1 MSHLGRGTLRPFGHL
16 QAVMLAVAM
25 LSGGTLQAQA
35 PDEASEPVAGSDS
48 DISTETSAPSGTD
61 EAAGVGDDS
70 PQEQAADHPAGAQAP
85 AREEGPAAEEGTS
98 PSDAPASPA
107 DSESADEARSEDG
120 GDRDNKL
127 KQLIKEIDA
136 LHHLRISGYLQ
147 TDLRLRDLGS
157 EEERIGFMVRR
168 GRVKFVFDAGRA
180 HFVFEL
186 DGSGSGNASL
196 RDLLV
201 RLDLAEADDLKIR
214 MTVGQFKVPLGLT
227 LPGSSSKRLFPE
239 RVAGFEMLMPGQRD
253 LGAMFTFAGE
263 AFSLDLVFVNG
274 ATLKDPF
281 RSQYPLLRPDT
292 LGDVLARVNY
302 EAGPLLVGASALFG
316 RGWRPAGED
325 DPTTTDVDESFDA
338 FGFDRWA
345 LGGHARLKL
354 DMGLRAQAEVVL
366 ANNLARRRASMF
378 PTQADMSRDSL
389 SWYLWAVQSF
399 SEVVSVG
406 ARLAGV
412 RLDGEDTALDVE
424 PLLHLQFSKNLRMQL
439 SMRTS
444 MLDPTDNE
452 GFVRLQFKL

>member
-1 MSHLGRGTLRPFGHL
+1 MSHLGRGPLHPFGPL
-16 QAVMLAVAM
+16 LAAVLAATM
-25 LSGGTLQAQA
+25 PSGGALQAQA
-35 PDEASEPVAGSDS
+35 PQEASPPGPGGGPEAAAEATTAASRGEEASERQGEATQEASGPPTEARQAAGEDGSDE
-48 DISTETSAPSGTD
+48 DATTA
-61 EAAGVGDDS
+61 EAANPVEGS
-70 PQEQAADHPAGAQAP
+70 PDEDVSEAAD
-85 AREEGPAAEEGTS
+85 E
-98 PSDAPASPA
+98 
-107 DSESADEARSEDG
+107 SEDDG
-120 GDRDNKL
+120 RL
-127 KQLIKEIDA
+127 RQLIKEIDA

-147 TDLRLRDLGS
+147 SDLRLRDLGS
-157 EEERIGFMVRR
+157 DEERIGFMVRR

-201 RLDLAEADDLKIR
+201 RLDLSEANDLKIR

-302 EAGPLLVGASALFG
+302 EWGPLLVGASALFG

-325 DPTTTDVDESFDA
+325 DPTTPTVDESFDA

-354 DMGLRAQAEVVL
+354 DMGLQAQAEVVL

-399 SEVVSVG
+399 G
-406 ARLAGV
+406 
-412 RLDGEDTALDVE
+412 
-424 PLLHLQFSKNLRMQL
+424 
-439 SMRTS
+439 
-444 MLDPTDNE
+444 
-452 GFVRLQFKL
+452 